1 MEPALKQRL
10 IGAMVL
16 IALAVIFL
24 PMLIKGPAPA
34 SGASDVPLT
43 LPDQPGGGQTETR
56 ELPLVTPGDT
66 PQGGVVG
73 MEPPASV
80 EQGAAPSGDG
90 QTLPTVDTAAGRKGL
105 PPSTAGGDYAV
116 SFGSYAS
123 ASDADRVI
131 AALQAARLPSYQ
143 ETVASAS
150 GHAVYRVRIGPFV
163 TQADAESAR
172 LSSTQVRNDVK
183 AKVVV
188 LNADA
193 ADLATPT
200 KPALPAPQVP
210 VPAPVAVTKPE
221 PTKPATPV
229 AQASKPEPT
238 KPAPP
243 VAQASKPEPTKPA
256 PPVAQASKPE
266 PTKPA
271 PTKPEPTKPGATK
284 PVKIEPLPAEPAKPV
299 AAPAKPAASGT
310 GFAVQLGAFGNAEE
324 ANKLRDRARAAGF
337 SAFVEQVRTDKG
349 TLSRVRIGP
358 VVNRADADKLKAQV
372 SSKLGIG
379 DALVK
384 PHP

>member
-16 IALAVIFL
+16 VALAVIFL

-43 LPDQPGGGQTETR
+43 LPDQPQGSGELETR
-56 ELPLVTPGDT
+56 ELPLVTPGDA

-73 MEPPASV
+73 MDHPAPAS
-80 EQGAAPSGDG
+80 EQTPAGDG
-90 QTLPTVDTAAGRKGL
+90 QTLPTVDTAAGNQGML
-105 PPSTAGGDYAV
+105 PAATAGGDYAV

-123 ASDADRVI
+123 AGDADRVI
-131 AALQAARLPSYQ
+131 AALQAARLPGYQ
-143 ETVASAS
+143 ETVASAA
-150 GHAVYRVRIGPFV
+150 GRTVYRVRIGPFA

-172 LSSTQVRNDVK
+172 LSSAKVRNDIG

-193 ADLATPT
+193 ADPALSTPAAAASKPAVSAPQPLAESTPAKPAPLPPTPAKPEPPKPVAAKPAEVKPKPAEPIKPET
-200 KPALPAPQVP
+200 KPAA
-210 VPAPVAVTKPE
+210 AKPTE
-221 PTKPATPV
+221 TKPA
-229 AQASKPEPT
+229 E
-238 KPAPP
+238 
-243 VAQASKPEPTKPA
+243 
-256 PPVAQASKPE
+256 
-266 PTKPA
+266 
-271 PTKPEPTKPGATK
+271 
-284 PVKIEPLPAEPAKPV
+284 PVKP
-299 AAPAKPAASGT
+299 APAKPAAAAT

-349 TLSRVRIGP
+349 TLNRVRIGP

-372 SSKLGIG
+372 ASKLGVG

>member
-16 IALAVIFL
+16 VALAVIFL
-24 PMLIKGPAPA
+24 PMLIKGPAPE

-43 LPDQPGGGQTETR
+43 LPDQPQGSGDIETR
-56 ELPLVTPGDT
+56 ELPLVTPGDA

-73 MEPPASV
+73 LDHPAPAS
-80 EQGAAPSGDG
+80 EQAPGDG
-90 QTLPTVDTAAGRKGL
+90 QTLPTVDTAAGNKGML
-105 PPSTAGGDYAV
+105 PASTAGGDYAV

-123 ASDADRVI
+123 AGDADRVI
-131 AALQAARLPSYQ
+131 AALQAARLPGYQ
-143 ETVASAS
+143 ETVASAA
-150 GHAVYRVRIGPFV
+150 GRTVYRVRIGPFA

-172 LSSTQVRNDVK
+172 LSSAKVRNDIG

-193 ADLATPT
+193 AD
-200 KPALPAPQVP
+200 PALNTPA
-210 VPAPVAVTKPE
+210 A
-221 PTKPATPV
+221 
-229 AQASKPEPT
+229 ASKPAVSAPQPLAES
-238 KPAPP
+238 KPA
-243 VAQASKPEPTKPA
+243 KPM
-256 PPVAQASKPE
+256 
-266 PTKPA
+266 
-271 PTKPEPTKPGATK
+271 
-284 PVKIEPLPAEPAKPV
+284 PLPPTPAKPEPAKPV
-299 AAPAKPAASGT
+299 AAKPAEVKPTKPAEPIKPETKPVAAKPAETKPAAPKPAEPAKPAAAAT

-349 TLSRVRIGP
+349 TLNRVRIGP

-372 SSKLGIG
+372 ASKLGVA

>member
-16 IALAVIFL
+16 VALAVIFL
-24 PMLIKGPAPA
+24 PMLIKGPAPE

-43 LPDQPGGGQTETR
+43 LPDAPAGETETR
-56 ELPLVTPGDT
+56 ELPLVTPGDA

-73 MEPPASV
+73 MEPADVSQPASA
-80 EQGAAPSGDG
+80 GSD
-90 QTLPTVDTAAGRKGL
+90 TLPTVDTAAGAKAMQ
-105 PPSTAGGDYAV
+105 PAATAGGDYAV

-131 AALQAARLPSYQ
+131 AALHAARLPGYQ
-143 ETVASAS
+143 ETAA
-150 GHAVYRVRIGPFV
+150 GAGGRTLYRVRIGPFA
-163 TQADAESAR
+163 TQADAEAAR
-172 LSSTQVRNDVK
+172 LGSTKVRKDVN

-193 ADLATPT
+193 AEAADPAVATTAPAASAPSVSAPKPLAESAPV
-200 KPALPAPQVP
+200 KPAALPP
-210 VPAPVAVTKPE
+210 
-221 PTKPATPV
+221 
-229 AQASKPEPT
+229 SKPEPLKPAAT
-238 KPAPP
+238 KPA
-243 VAQASKPEPTKPA
+243 ETKP
-256 PPVAQASKPE
+256 V
-266 PTKPA
+266 
-271 PTKPEPTKPGATK
+271 ATK
-284 PVKIEPLPAEPAKPV
+284 PVETKPVATTKPVETKPVAAKPAEPAKP
-299 AAPAKPAASGT
+299 APKPAAAGT
-310 GFAVQLGAFGNAEE
+310 GFAVQLGAFGNVDE

-349 TLSRVRIGP
+349 TLNRVRLGP

-372 SSKLGIG
+372 AGKLGVG

>member
-16 IALAVIFL
+16 VALAVIFL
-24 PMLIKGPAPA
+24 PMLIKGPAPE

-43 LPDQPGGGQTETR
+43 LPDAPAGETETR
-56 ELPLVTPGDT
+56 ELPLVTPGDA

-73 MEPPASV
+73 MQPADV
-80 EQGAAPSGDG
+80 TQPAPTGSD
-90 QTLPTVDTAAGRKGL
+90 TLPTVDTAAGAKTMQ
-105 PPSTAGGDYAV
+105 PASTAGGDYAV

-131 AALQAARLPSYQ
+131 AALHAARLPGYQ
-143 ETVASAS
+143 ETAA
-150 GHAVYRVRIGPFV
+150 GAGGRTLFRVRIGPFA
-163 TQADAESAR
+163 TQADAEAAR
-172 LSSTQVRNDVK
+172 LGSTKVRKDVN

-193 ADLATPT
+193 AEPADAAVATTAPAASAPSVSAPTPLAESKPL
-200 KPALPAPQVP
+200 KPA
-210 VPAPVAVTKPE
+210 
-221 PTKPATPV
+221 
-229 AQASKPEPT
+229 
-238 KPAPP
+238 
-243 VAQASKPEPTKPA
+243 
-256 PPVAQASKPE
+256 
-266 PTKPA
+266 
-271 PTKPEPTKPGATK
+271 
-284 PVKIEPLPAEPAKPV
+284 PLPAETPKPVAAKPAEAKPVEAKPAKPV
-299 AAPAKPAASGT
+299 ETKPVVPVKPAETKPVATTKPVETKPAAAKPVEAAKPAPKPAAAGT
-310 GFAVQLGAFGNAEE
+310 GFAVQLGAFGNVDE

-349 TLSRVRIGP
+349 TLNRVRLGP

-372 SSKLGIG
+372 AGKLGVG